1 MERSFESS
9 ANTSR
14 GSGQTSK
21 LTEDGAAP
29 RLVAD
34 SVETESGSDADR
46 LAHPERTAEVEKI
59 PEGGLAGIRA
69 AKAAEICLQARG
81 LSKSYQGTTALS
93 DVSLTLKKGEIF
105 GLMGP
110 NGAGKTT
117 LLRILATLTK
127 PDSGE
132 FTLEGISHTNSREIR
147 RRIGFTNDVLGVYDD
162 MLVGE
167 YLEFFA
173 QASGVEMDLV
183 PYAVEETLKVVDLL
197 SMREQPVDGLSRG
210 MKQRLAFSRA
220 IIAKPSLL
228 LLDEPASGLDPLARL
243 ELKELLLRLAR
254 EGTTVVLSS
263 HVLEDLAEV
272 SHRIGVLRNGI
283 LIKTASTKELV
294 KEEGSRRL
302 RLQVAERGQELFE
315 FLEVRDDIASLR
327 WDDQDLVFRWVDP
340 ATGAAH
346 SGDPSEL
353 LVEIVSGGFKV
364 RSFVEEKASLENAY
378 LHIAEH
384 NKGKV
389 VA

>member
-1 MERSFESS
+1 MIRSSSESAAS
-9 ANTSR
+9 
-14 GSGQTSK
+14 TSK
-21 LTEDGAAP
+21 LTPEGP
-29 RLVAD
+29 VP
-34 SVETESGSDADR
+34 SGEVSRDR
-46 LAHPERTAEVEKI
+46 DREIMPERTSEVEKI

-69 AKAAEICLQARG
+69 AKAAEVCLEARG
-81 LSKSYQGTTALS
+81 LTKRYQGTLALS
-93 DVSLTLKKGEIF
+93 DVSLCLKKGEIF

-132 FTLEGISHTNSREIR
+132 FKIESIPHTNARDVR

-173 QASGVEMDLV
+173 RASGVEMDLV
-183 PYAVEETLKVVDLL
+183 GYAVEETLKLVDLL
-197 SMREQPVDGLSRG
+197 SMKNQPVDGLSRG

-243 ELKELLLRLAR
+243 ELKELLLRMAR
-254 EGTTVVLSS
+254 EGTTIVISS

-283 LIKTASTKELV
+283 LIRTAETKELV
-294 KEEGSRRL
+294 KEEGSRRF
-302 RLQVAERGQELFE
+302 RLQVAGDGQELFD
-315 FLEVRDDIASLR
+315 FLEVRGDVASLR
-327 WDDQDLVFRWVDP
+327 WDDQELVFRWVHPD
-340 ATGAAH
+340 TGAAH
-346 SGDPSEL
+346 PGDPSEF
-353 LVEIVSGGFKV
+353 LVEIVTAGFKV
-364 RSFVEEKASLENAY
+364 RSFTEEKASLENAY

>member
-1 MERSFESS
+1 VGCYTVTRMSGINAETS
-9 ANTSR
+9 AVTSQLAA
-14 GSGQTSK
+14 SG
-21 LTEDGAAP
+21 EAAP
-29 RLVAD
+29 LPPTRSED
-34 SVETESGSDADR
+34 PEI
-46 LAHPERTAEVEKI
+46 LAHPDRSSAVEKI

-69 AKAAEICLQARG
+69 SRFAEVCLHARG
-81 LSKSYQGTTALS
+81 LTKRYQGTLALS
-93 DVSLTLKKGEIF
+93 DVSLDLKKGEIF

-117 LLRILATLTK
+117 LLRILSTLTK

-132 FTLEGISHTNSREIR
+132 FKLNGIPHTNARDVR
-147 RRIGFTNDVLGVYDD
+147 RSIGFTNDVLGVYDD

-173 QASGVEMDLV
+173 RASGVEMDLV
-183 PYAVEETLKVVDLL
+183 SYAVDETLELVDLL
-197 SMREQPVDGLSRG
+197 SMKNQPVDGLSRG

-272 SHRIGVLRNGI
+272 SHRIGVLRNGV
-283 LIKTASTKELV
+283 LIRTAETKELV

-302 RLQVAERGQELFE
+302 RLQVSERGIELFE
-315 FLEVRDDIASLR
+315 FLDSRPDVSSLR
-327 WDDQDLVFRWVDP
+327 WDDQDIVFRWVDP
-340 ATGAAH
+340 ATGGAH
-346 SGDPSEL
+346 PGDPSEF
-353 LVEIVSGGFKV
+353 LVAVVTEGFKV
-364 RSFVEEKASLENAY
+364 RSFLEEKASLENAY

>member
-1 MERSFESS
+1 MAGMERD
-9 ANTSR
+9 AAR
-14 GSGQTSK
+14 PTSK
-21 LTEDGAAP
+21 LSEDGPFPEAP
-29 RLVAD
+29 TAPPD
-34 SVETESGSDADR
+34 SDYVVHPDR
-46 LAHPERTAEVEKI
+46 TSEVEKI

-69 AKAAEICLQARG
+69 AKAAEICLTARG
-81 LSKSYQGTTALS
+81 LSKSYQGAKALS
-93 DVSLTLKKGEIF
+93 DVSLDLKRGEIF

-117 LLRILATLTK
+117 LLRILATLTR

-132 FTLEGISHTNSREIR
+132 FSLCGVPHTNARDIR
-147 RRIGFTNDVLGVYDD
+147 RMIGFTNDVLGVYDD

-173 QASGVEMDLV
+173 RASGVARDLV
-183 PYAVEETLKVVDLL
+183 EFSVRETLELVDLL
-197 SMREQPVDGLSRG
+197 SMKNQPVDGLSRG

-220 IIAKPSLL
+220 IIAKPKML

-243 ELKELLLRLAR
+243 ELKELLLRMAR

-272 SHRIGVLRNGI
+272 SHRIGVIRNGI
-283 LIKTASTKELV
+283 LVRTAETKELV

-315 FLEVRDDIASLR
+315 FLEVRSDVSSLR
-327 WDDQDLVFRWVDP
+327 WDDQDLVFRWVHP
-340 ATGAAH
+340 ETGGANP
-346 SGDPSEL
+346 GDPSEI
-353 LVEIVSGGFKV
+353 LVDIVGAGFKI

-378 LHIAEH
+378 LNIAEH

>member
-1 MERSFESS
+1 MDSS
-9 ANTSR
+9 SSQSAAS
-14 GSGQTSK
+14 TSK
-21 LTEDGAAP
+21 LTDDQGLKTQASTVAP
-29 RLVAD
+29 LDRERL
-34 SVETESGSDADR
+34 E
-46 LAHPERTAEVEKI
+46 HPERTAEVETI

-69 AKAAEICLQARG
+69 ARAAEDRLVARG
-81 LSKSYQGTTALS
+81 LTKRYQGTLALS

-117 LLRILATLTK
+117 LLRILATLTN

-132 FTLEGISHTNSREIR
+132 FQLEGIPHSNAREVR

-173 QASGVEMDLV
+173 RASGVEIDLV
-183 PYAVEETLKVVDLL
+183 PYAVDETLKLVDLL
-197 SMREQPVDGLSRG
+197 SMKEQPVDGLSRG

-220 IIAKPSLL
+220 IIAKPTLL

-243 ELKELLLRLAR
+243 ELKELLLRLAKA
-254 EGTTVVLSS
+254 GTTIVLSS

-283 LIKTASTKELV
+283 LIRTAETKELV

-315 FLEVRDDIASLR
+315 FLQVRNDVSSLR
-327 WDDQDLVFRWVDP
+327 WDDQDLVFRWVHP
-340 ATGAAH
+340 ETGGAH
-346 SGDPSEL
+346 PGDPSEF
-353 LVEIVSGGFKV
+353 LVEVVTAGFKI

>member
-1 MERSFESS
+1 MSGTDTPAVTSQLSETGES
-9 ANTSR
+9 
-14 GSGQTSK
+14 
-21 LTEDGAAP
+21 AP
-29 RLVAD
+29 LPRTK
-34 SVETESGSDADR
+34 SPDADVM
-46 LAHPERTAEVEKI
+46 AHPERSSEVEKI

-69 AKAAEICLQARG
+69 SKQAECCLSARG
-81 LSKSYQGTTALS
+81 LTKRYQGTLALS
-93 DVSLTLKKGEIF
+93 DVSLDLKKGEIF

-117 LLRILATLTK
+117 LLRILSTLTK

-132 FTLEGISHTNSREIR
+132 FKLNGVPHTNARDVR
-147 RRIGFTNDVLGVYDD
+147 RQIGFTNDVLGVYDD

-173 QASGVEMDLV
+173 RASGVELDMV
-183 PYAVEETLKVVDLL
+183 SYAVNETLELVDLL
-197 SMREQPVDGLSRG
+197 SMKNQPVDGLSRG

-272 SHRIGVLRNGI
+272 SHRIGVLRNGV
-283 LIKTASTKELV
+283 LIRTAETKELV

-302 RLQVAERGQELFE
+302 RLQVSERGQELFGY
-315 FLEVRDDIASLR
+315 LETRDDVSGLR
-327 WDDQDLVFRWVDP
+327 WDDQEIVFRWIAP
-340 ATGAAH
+340 ATGGAH
-346 SGDPSEL
+346 PGDPSEF
-353 LVEIVSGGFKV
+353 LVSVVTEGFKV
-364 RSFVEEKASLENAY
+364 RSFLEEKASLENAY

>member
-1 MERSFESS
+1 MSGTDTP
-9 ANTSR
+9 AVTSQLSD
-14 GSGQTSK
+14 SG
-21 LTEDGAAP
+21 EAAP
-29 RLVAD
+29 LARTKAPDPDV
-34 SVETESGSDADR
+34 V
-46 LAHPERTAEVEKI
+46 AHPERSSEVEKI

-69 AKAAEICLQARG
+69 AKQAGVCLSARG
-81 LSKSYQGTTALS
+81 LTKRYQGTLALS
-93 DVSLTLKKGEIF
+93 DVSLDLKKGEIF

-132 FTLEGISHTNSREIR
+132 FKLNGIPHTNARDVR
-147 RRIGFTNDVLGVYDD
+147 RQIGFTNDVLGVYDD

-173 QASGVEMDLV
+173 RASGVELDMV
-183 PYAVEETLKVVDLL
+183 SYAVNETLELVDLL
-197 SMREQPVDGLSRG
+197 SMKDQPVDGLSRG

-243 ELKELLLRLAR
+243 ELKELLLRMAR

-272 SHRIGVLRNGI
+272 SHRIGVLRNGV
-283 LIKTASTKELV
+283 LIRTAETKELV

-302 RLQVAERGQELFE
+302 RLQVSERGQELFSY
-315 FLEVRDDIASLR
+315 LETRNDVSGLR
-327 WDDQDLVFRWVDP
+327 WDDQEIVFRWIDP
-340 ATGAAH
+340 ATGGAH
-346 SGDPSEL
+346 PGDPSEV
-353 LVEIVSGGFKV
+353 LVSVVTEGYKI
-364 RSFVEEKASLENAY
+364 RSFTEEKASLENAY